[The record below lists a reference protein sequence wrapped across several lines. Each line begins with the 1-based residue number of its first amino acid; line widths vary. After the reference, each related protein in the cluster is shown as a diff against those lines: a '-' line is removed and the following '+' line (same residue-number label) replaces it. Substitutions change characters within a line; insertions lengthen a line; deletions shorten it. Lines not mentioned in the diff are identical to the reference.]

1 MKRFLISFKAA
12 LLFATLL
19 FGLQCLLFF
28 YAPSFYLPS
37 LRQLALPDFIVRD
50 VAWRLAKIAGLY
62 LAWAGCLG
70 AVNAALVGWA
80 ASGPVG
86 RSEKGRRAFA
96 AFFFLAAAQTVFL
109 FGWTAWQYPSVL
121 GFFPMFWEQSLI
133 VGFAQIFALGIVFLL
148 LAFAMLRPRGLR
160 SAAALG
166 LAALLPTLLHAP
178 LAGESALDLPPARAA
193 ATKQP
198 RVLLLGFDALDGDS
212 GNAALARAAAGLG
225 GRIFRQAFTPL
236 PATHPA
242 WNSVLSGV
250 YPERHGVRLFFDS
263 PLPHGAEAL
272 TLPRRLRDRHG
283 GHSLFASDQPETS
296 YFTAEQGFSE
306 SVIPE
311 IGWKAHLGAAL
322 LNHFVFPALWT
333 NNAFVE
339 NLRGFS
345 LNSPSLFNYD
355 APRFFNF
362 SFRKFSRLPEGAR
375 LMALH
380 TCHLHSPIRLA
391 RSELAGLEDWL
402 RLRPKDFSFWRWS
415 KPGDPLN
422 RTPEGWHNPY
432 FLRRPATLRLLEDLV
447 AELRAK
453 GYFASHRVAFLS
465 DHGERF
471 VAGHEIYGGIHGLDL
486 KGREQNNVLFGIFD
500 PRWTDLK
507 EVETPASLVDLTPTL
522 IALHGGKAEGYD
534 GVALFD
540 AEARELMPAPRALR
554 GESMGLIAPE
564 AWAGSFPQI
573 PAGEL
578 ETELEYR
585 PDGSISV
592 SADYYRL
599 SLSRKEFVDLT
610 KVPEIWVRREPPEE
624 AGQVGSLGL
633 Q

>member
-1 MKRFLISFKAA
+1 MKRLIPSFTAA
-12 LLFATLL
+12 LLFTILL
-19 FGLQCLLFF
+19 FALQCLLFF
-28 YAPSFYLPS
+28 FAPSFYLPS

-50 VAWRLAKIAGLY
+50 VAWRLAKIAALY
-62 LAWAGCLG
+62 LAWAGFLG
-70 AVNAALVGWA
+70 ALNAALAGWA
-80 ASGPVG
+80 ARRPAEGPQG
-86 RSEKGRRAFA
+86 NRRAFA
-96 AFFFLAAAQTVFL
+96 AFFFLAAAQTVCL
-109 FGWTAWQYPSVL
+109 YGWTAWHYPSIL
-121 GFFPMFWEQSLI
+121 GFLPVFWEQSLI
-133 VGFAQIFALGIVFLL
+133 GSFAQILISGTLFLV
-148 LAFAMLRPRGLR
+148 LAFASLRHRAWR
-160 SAAALG
+160 SAAALT
-166 LAALLPTLLHAP
+166 LAAVLPALLHTP
-178 LAGESALDLPPARAA
+178 LAGDSALDLPPARAA
-193 ATKQP
+193 ATP
-198 RVLLLGFDALDGDS
+198 TPHVLLLGFDALDGDS

-242 WNSVLSGV
+242 WNSVLSGA

-296 YFTAEQGFSE
+296 YFTAEHGFFA
-306 SVIPE
+306 SVSPE
-311 IGWKAHLGAAL
+311 IGWKAHLSAAL

-339 NLRGFS
+339 GLRGFS

-362 SFRKFSRLPEGAR
+362 AFRKFSRLPEGAR

-391 RSELAGLEDWL
+391 RSEISGLEDWL
-402 RLRPKDFSFWRWS
+402 ALRPKDFSFWRWS
-415 KPGDPLN
+415 KPGDPLS
-422 RTPEGWHNPY
+422 RTPAGWHNPY
-432 FLRRPATLRLLEDLV
+432 FLRRQGTLRLLEDLV

-453 GYFASHRVAFLS
+453 GYFAGHRVAFLS

-471 VAGHEIYGGIHGLDL
+471 VAGHEIYGGIHGIDL
-486 KGREQNNVLFGIFD
+486 KGREQNNVLFGVFD

-507 EVETPASLVDLTPTL
+507 EVETPASLVDLAPTL
-522 IALHGGKAEGYD
+522 IALHGGKTEGYD

-540 AEARELMPAPRALR
+540 AEARELEPPPRALR

-573 PAGEL
+573 PAAEL
-578 ETELEYR
+578 EGELEYR
-585 PDGSISV
+585 PDGSIGV

-610 KVPEIWVRREPPEE
+610 KIPEIWVRQEPRGE
-624 AGQVGSLGL
+624 AGKVGSLGL